1 MKSLKTPI
9 FVFQPEKLKEN
20 YADFNSLC
28 KKYFS
33 KFKIAYSVK
42 TNSNKEVIE
51 ILSKLNSG
59 FEIASLSELK
69 SVPKHSF
76 IVFNSPAK
84 TQDELKLAIK
94 NKLLINIDSKSEI
107 DKIARITKGK
117 KIEAGLRISIEES
130 KFGVEDSEIE
140 QIINYAKSKGI
151 EIICIHIHQGTQ
163 LTLKEY
169 EASII
174 IFENILER
182 ISKKIN
188 LKYID
193 IGGGI
198 PDKQQLKNLN
208 LSLNNYLEVIAKHL
222 EKFKA
227 TIILEPGR
235 SLVSDAFFLLTKVI
249 AVKENFNKTYAI
261 LDAGINLLPKITL
274 ASYKFSRYDCADDAC
289 RKASPHDKDLLLD
302 NNIKYEAEKDF
313 AGKQN
318 KIVKNSDLITNNKQ
332 SKEYLLAGPL
342 LFSND
347 ILGKFQGSLKEGDI
361 IKVENVGAYCY
372 NLAWE
377 ISYKKPKIIC
387 K

>member
-274 ASYKFSRYDCADDAC
+274 AGYKFSKYDNTEQG
-289 RKASPHDKDLLLD
+289 KE
-302 NNIKYEAEKDF
+302 N
-313 AGKQN
+313 KQN
-318 KIVKNSDLITNNKQ
+318 KDIKNRLVINNKSLVGGGAGCSWANNQ
-332 SKEYLLAGPL
+332 EENKDCLLAGPL

-347 ILGKFQGSLKEGDI
+347 ILGKFQGNLQEGDI
-361 IKVENVGAYCY
+361 LKVENVGAYCY